1 MKKGGAMVND
11 SHGRAAALLDSA
23 GPGTSRTDRPSAPP
37 PRLHHVRRGTVTPRA
52 DVYDSDDTVVVR
64 VPLCEGPL
72 ELRVPRAA
80 VKEPKRLPRD
90 HIEGFNA
97 DATPC

>member
-1 MKKGGAMVND
+1 MANH
-11 SHGRAAALLDSA
+11 SHDRAAALLDSA
-23 GPGTSRTDRPSAPP
+23 GSGTSRPARRPAPR
-37 PRLHHVRRGTVTPRA
+37 PRHVRPARAAPRGNVNE
-52 DVYDSDDTVVVR
+52 SDDTLVVR

-72 ELRVPRAA
+72 ELRVPRSAVQAA
-80 VKEPKRLPRD
+80 KRRPS

>member
-1 MKKGGAMVND
+1 MA
-11 SHGRAAALLDSA
+11 SHSHDHAGALLDSA
-23 GPGTSRTDRPSAPP
+23 GPGTSRPARRPAPR
-37 PRLHHVRRGTVTPRA
+37 PRHVRPVPAALHA
-52 DVYDSDDTVVVR
+52 DVYDSDDTLVVR

-80 VKEPKRLPRD
+80 VREPKRLPRD